1 MAVRGGTSKSSVATC
16 TTLPFAGAGPDS
28 RTCHMFIALEPHGRR
43 LGKAAHE
50 AALGRVDDAGLQVL
64 GNIVRRFEA
73 TGYPDVTGLQGALVA
88 EGNVAAAAY
97 PGLDYIVRVEEEP

>member
-1 MAVRGGTSKSSVATC
+1 
-16 TTLPFAGAGPDS
+16 
-28 RTCHMFIALEPHGRR
+28 MFIALEPHGRR

-64 GNIVRRFEA
+64 DNIVKRFAA

-88 EGNVAAAAY
+88 EGNAAAAAY
-97 PGLDYIVRVEEEP
+97 PGLDYIVRVEEEFEEQ

>member
-1 MAVRGGTSKSSVATC
+1 
-16 TTLPFAGAGPDS
+16 
-28 RTCHMFIALEPHGRR
+28 MFIALEPHGRR

-50 AALGRVDDAGLQVL
+50 AALGSVDDAGLQVL
-64 GNIVRRFEA
+64 DNIVRRFEA

-97 PGLDYIVRVEEEP
+97 PGLDYIVRVEEEQ